1 MYIGREQQKIKEIKK
16 VSEIRRS
23 RTRILYPSLM
33 SSTCYRLVPRLGIEE
48 EKKEIESCDPSYNL
62 FSLACAIISGGACC
76 GCHISR
82 RRHIALGPCTY

>member
-48 EKKEIESCDPSYNL
+48 ERNRL
-62 FSLACAIISGGACC
+62 
-76 GCHISR
+76 
-82 RRHIALGPCTY
+82 